1 MHTMAVFGSG
11 DVGEAVLRFSAT
23 HPGISE
29 LWALDLDERRAEVA
43 VNEAAAIAAHR
54 GRAPEF
60 NWRTVDMT
68 SREQIG
74 EALADIQPDVIVQT
88 ATLQSWWVLSQ
99 LPSDQYR
106 RLAFEARFGP
116 WLPLHL
122 LPAMR
127 LVEACAEVDIEA
139 PVVNVAFPDGVNP
152 VLGGLGLAPATGA
165 GNSDL
170 LHPGIRCL
178 VARRF
183 GVPVTDVD
191 VRLLAHHSHVDLFWT
206 GLEEVEE
213 LDPSTFW
220 LHVAIGGEDRT
231 DEINPADLLREAGR
245 LLPKGR
251 AIAQRTASSAAK
263 NAILLLGETPMRT
276 HTSAPVGMVGGY
288 DVLLSNVGVE
298 ILWPEPL
305 SPDEAKAIN
314 ERAQVRD
321 GIERIEDD
329 GIVHFT
335 ERASSA
341 MREVLSYDCKVL
353 RPEDAEGRA
362 MELRE
367 RLARLVSRHQ
377 SAPSVVH
384 SDEG

>member
-1 MHTMAVFGSG
+1 MPTMAVFGSG
-11 DVGEAVLRFSAT
+11 DVGEAVLRFCAAD
-23 HPGISE
+23 PGISK

-54 GRAPEF
+54 GRAPEV

-74 EALADIQPDVIVQT
+74 EALTHIQPDVVVQT

-99 LPSDQYR
+99 LPSEQYR

-127 LVEACAEVDIEA
+127 LMEACAEVGIEV

-152 VLGGLGLAPATGA
+152 VLGGLGLTPATGA

-191 VRLLAHHSHVDLFWT
+191 VRLLAHHNHVDLFWT

-213 LDPSTFW
+213 LNPSTFW
-220 LHVAIGGEDRT
+220 LRVASGGEDRT
-231 DEINPADLLREAGR
+231 EEVDPSELLREAGR

-263 NAILLLGETPMRT
+263 NALLLLGETPVRT

-288 DVLLSNVGVE
+288 DVCLSKAGVE

-305 SPDEAKAIN
+305 SPDEAKAVN
-314 ERAQVRD
+314 ERAQVGD
-321 GIERIEDD
+321 GIERIEDN
-329 GIVHFT
+329 GTVRFT
-335 ERASSA
+335 EAAASV
-341 MREVLSYDCKVL
+341 MHEILGYDCKVL
-353 RPEDAEGRA
+353 HPKDAEGRA
-362 MELRE
+362 TELRE
-367 RLARLVSRHQ
+367 RLAILTTSH
-377 SAPSVVH
+377 AH
-384 SDEG
+384 

>member
-23 HPGISE
+23 HPEISK

-74 EALADIQPDVIVQT
+74 EALAYIQPDVVVQT
-88 ATLQSWWVLSQ
+88 ATLQSWWVLNQ
-99 LPSDQYR
+99 LPSEQYR

-127 LVEACAEVDIEA
+127 LMEACAEVDIDV

-165 GNSDL
+165 GNSHL

-183 GVPVTDVD
+183 GAPVTDVD
-191 VRLLAHHSHVDLFWT
+191 VRLLAHHNHVDLFWT

-213 LDPSTFW
+213 LNSSTFW
-220 LHVAIGGEDRT
+220 LRVAIGNEDRT
-231 DEINPADLLREAGR
+231 DEVDPSELLREAGR

-263 NAILLLGETPMRT
+263 NALLLLGETPMRT
-276 HTSAPVGMVGGY
+276 HTSAPVGMIGGY
-288 DVLLSNVGVE
+288 DVLLSKAGVE

-305 SPDEAKAIN
+305 SPDEAKAVN
-314 ERAQVRD
+314 ERAQVGD

-329 GIVHFT
+329 GTVHFT
-335 ERASSA
+335 EAAASV
-341 MREVLSYDCKVL
+341 MHGVLGYDCKVL
-353 RPEDAEGRA
+353 HPEDAEGRA
-362 MELRE
+362 TELRE
-367 RLARLVSRHQ
+367 RLATLTTSH
-377 SAPSVVH
+377 AH
-384 SDEG
+384 

>member
-23 HPGISE
+23 HPEISK

-74 EALADIQPDVIVQT
+74 EALAYIQPDVVVQT

-99 LPSDQYR
+99 LPSEPYR

-127 LVEACAEVDIEA
+127 LMEACAEVGIEV

-183 GVPVTDVD
+183 GAPVTDVD
-191 VRLLAHHSHVDLFWT
+191 VRLLAHHNHVDLFWT

-213 LDPSTFW
+213 LNSSTFW
-220 LHVAIGGEDRT
+220 LRVAIGNEDRT
-231 DEINPADLLREAGR
+231 DEVDPSELLREAGR

-263 NAILLLGETPMRT
+263 NALLLLGETPMRT
-276 HTSAPVGMVGGY
+276 HTSAPVGMIGGY
-288 DVLLSNVGVE
+288 DVLLSKAGVE

-305 SPDEAKAIN
+305 SPDEAKAVN
-314 ERAQVRD
+314 ERAQVGD

-329 GIVHFT
+329 GTVHFT
-335 ERASSA
+335 EAAASV
-341 MREVLSYDCKVL
+341 MHGVLGYDCKVL
-353 RPEDAEGRA
+353 HPEDAEGRA
-362 MELRE
+362 TELRE
-367 RLARLVSRHQ
+367 RLATLTTSH
-377 SAPSVVH
+377 AH
-384 SDEG
+384 

>member
-11 DVGEAVLRFSAT
+11 DVGEAVLRFSAAD
-23 HPGISE
+23 PGISK

-54 GRAPEF
+54 GRAPEV

-74 EALADIQPDVIVQT
+74 EALTHIQPDVVVQT

-99 LPSDQYR
+99 LPSEQYR

-127 LVEACAEVDIEA
+127 LMEACAEVGIEV
-139 PVVNVAFPDGVNP
+139 PVVNVAFPDVVNP
-152 VLGGLGLAPATGA
+152 VLGGLGLTPATGA

-191 VRLLAHHSHVDLFWT
+191 VRLLAHHNHVDLFWT

-213 LDPSTFW
+213 LNPSTFW
-220 LHVAIGGEDRT
+220 LRVASGGEDRT
-231 DEINPADLLREAGR
+231 EEVDPSELLREAGR

-263 NAILLLGETPMRT
+263 NALLLLGETRTRT
-276 HTSAPVGMVGGY
+276 HTSAPVGLVGGY
-288 DVLLSNVGVE
+288 DVCLSKAGVE

-305 SPDEAKAIN
+305 SPDEAKAVN
-314 ERAQVRD
+314 ERAQVGD
-321 GIERIEDD
+321 GIERIEDN
-329 GIVHFT
+329 GTVRFT
-335 ERASSA
+335 EAAASV
-341 MREVLSYDCKVL
+341 MHEVLGYDCKVL
-353 RPEDAEGRA
+353 HPKDAEGRA
-362 MELRE
+362 TELRE
-367 RLARLVSRHQ
+367 RLAILTTSH
-377 SAPSVVH
+377 AH
-384 SDEG
+384 

>member
-1 MHTMAVFGSG
+1 M
-11 DVGEAVLRFSAT
+11 
-23 HPGISE
+23 
-29 LWALDLDERRAEVA
+29 
-43 VNEAAAIAAHR
+43 
-54 GRAPEF
+54 
-60 NWRTVDMT
+60 
-68 SREQIG
+68 
-74 EALADIQPDVIVQT
+74 
-88 ATLQSWWVLSQ
+88 
-99 LPSDQYR
+99 
-106 RLAFEARFGP
+106 
-116 WLPLHL
+116 
-122 LPAMR
+122 
-127 LVEACAEVDIEA
+127 
-139 PVVNVAFPDGVNP
+139 
-152 VLGGLGLAPATGA
+152 
-165 GNSDL
+165 
-170 LHPGIRCL
+170 
-178 VARRF
+178 
-183 GVPVTDVD
+183 
-191 VRLLAHHSHVDLFWT
+191 
-206 GLEEVEE
+206 EE

-263 NAILLLGETPMRT
+263 NAILLLGESPVRT

-298 ILWPEPL
+298 ILWPEAL
-305 SPDEAKAIN
+305 SPEEAKAIN
-314 ERAQVRD
+314 ERAQLSD

-367 RLARLVSRHQ
+367 RLAILTTSH
-377 SAPSVVH
+377 AH
-384 SDEG
+384 

>member
-11 DVGEAVLRFSAT
+11 DVGEAVLRFSAAD
-23 HPGISE
+23 PGVSK

-54 GRAPEF
+54 GRAPEV

-74 EALADIQPDVIVQT
+74 EALTHIQPDVVVQT

-99 LPSDQYR
+99 LPSEQYR

-127 LVEACAEVDIEA
+127 LMEACAEVGIEV
-139 PVVNVAFPDGVNP
+139 PVVNVAFPDVVNP
-152 VLGGLGLAPATGA
+152 VLGGLGLTPATGA

-191 VRLLAHHSHVDLFWT
+191 VRLLAHHNHVDLFWT

-213 LDPSTFW
+213 LNPSTFW
-220 LHVAIGGEDRT
+220 LRVASGGEDRT
-231 DEINPADLLREAGR
+231 EEVDPSELLREAGR

-263 NAILLLGETPMRT
+263 NALLLLGETRTRT
-276 HTSAPVGMVGGY
+276 HTSAPVGLVGGY
-288 DVLLSNVGVE
+288 DVCLSKAGVE

-305 SPDEAKAIN
+305 SPDEAKAVN
-314 ERAQVRD
+314 ERAQVGD
-321 GIERIEDD
+321 GVERIEDN
-329 GIVHFT
+329 GTVHFT
-335 ERASSA
+335 EAAASV
-341 MREVLSYDCKVL
+341 MHEVLGYDCKVL
-353 RPEDAEGRA
+353 HPKDAEGRA
-362 MELRE
+362 TELRE
-367 RLARLVSRHQ
+367 RLATLTTSH
-377 SAPSVVH
+377 AH
-384 SDEG
+384 

>member
-11 DVGEAVLRFSAT
+11 DVGEAVLRFSAAD
-23 HPGISE
+23 PGISK

-74 EALADIQPDVIVQT
+74 EALTHIQPDVVVQT

-99 LPSDQYR
+99 LPSEQYR

-127 LVEACAEVDIEA
+127 LMEACAEVGIEV

-152 VLGGLGLAPATGA
+152 VLGGLGLTPATGA

-178 VARRF
+178 VARRL

-191 VRLLAHHSHVDLFWT
+191 VRLLAHHNHVDLFWT
-206 GLEEVEE
+206 GLEEVED
-213 LDPSTFW
+213 LNPSTFW
-220 LHVAIGGEDRT
+220 LRVAIGGEDRT
-231 DEINPADLLREAGR
+231 DEVDPSELLREAGR

-263 NAILLLGETPMRT
+263 NALLLLGETPVRT

-288 DVLLSNVGVE
+288 DVLLSKAGVE

-314 ERAQVRD
+314 ERAQVGD
-321 GIERIEDD
+321 SIERIEDD
-329 GIVHFT
+329 GTVHFT
-335 ERASSA
+335 ETAASV
-341 MREVLSYDCKVL
+341 MHEVLGYDCKVL
-353 RPEDAEGRA
+353 HPEDAEGRA
-362 MELRE
+362 TELRE
-367 RLARLVSRHQ
+367 RLATLTTSH
-377 SAPSVVH
+377 AH
-384 SDEG
+384 

>member
-11 DVGEAVLRFSAT
+11 DVGEAVLRFSAAD
-23 HPGISE
+23 PGISK

-74 EALADIQPDVIVQT
+74 EALTHIQPDVVVQT

-99 LPSDQYR
+99 LPSEQYR

-127 LVEACAEVDIEA
+127 LMEACAEVGIEV

-152 VLGGLGLAPATGA
+152 VLGGLGLTPATGA

-178 VARRF
+178 VARRL

-191 VRLLAHHSHVDLFWT
+191 VRLLAHHNHVDLFWT
-206 GLEEVEE
+206 GLEEVED
-213 LDPSTFW
+213 LNPSTFW
-220 LHVAIGGEDRT
+220 LRVAIGGEDRT
-231 DEINPADLLREAGR
+231 DEVDPSELLREAGR

-263 NAILLLGETPMRT
+263 NALLLLGETPVRT

-288 DVLLSNVGVE
+288 DVLLSKAGVE

-314 ERAQVRD
+314 ERAQVGD
-321 GIERIEDD
+321 SIERIEDD
-329 GIVHFT
+329 GTVHFT
-335 ERASSA
+335 ETAASV
-341 MREVLSYDCKVL
+341 MHEVLGYDCKVL
-353 RPEDAEGRA
+353 HPEDAEARA
-362 MELRE
+362 TELRE
-367 RLARLVSRHQ
+367 RLATLTTSHTY
-377 SAPSVVH
+377 
-384 SDEG
+384 

>member
-23 HPGISE
+23 HPEISK

-74 EALADIQPDVIVQT
+74 EALAYIQPDVVVQT

-99 LPSDQYR
+99 LPSELYR

-127 LVEACAEVDIEA
+127 LMEACAEVGIEV
-139 PVVNVAFPDGVNP
+139 PVVNVAFPDGVNQ

-183 GVPVTDVD
+183 GAPVTDVD
-191 VRLLAHHSHVDLFWT
+191 VRLLAHHNHVDLFWT

-213 LDPSTFW
+213 LNSSTFW
-220 LHVAIGGEDRT
+220 LRVAIGNEDRT
-231 DEINPADLLREAGR
+231 DEVDPSELLREAGR

-263 NAILLLGETPMRT
+263 NALLLLGETPMRT
-276 HTSAPVGMVGGY
+276 HTSAPVGMIGGY
-288 DVLLSNVGVE
+288 DVLLSKAGVE

-305 SPDEAKAIN
+305 SPDEAKAVN
-314 ERAQVRD
+314 ERAQVGD

-329 GIVHFT
+329 GTVHFT
-335 ERASSA
+335 EAAASV
-341 MREVLSYDCKVL
+341 MHGVLGYDCKVL
-353 RPEDAEGRA
+353 HPEDAEGRA
-362 MELRE
+362 TELRE
-367 RLARLVSRHQ
+367 RLATLTTSH
-377 SAPSVVH
+377 AH
-384 SDEG
+384 

>member
-11 DVGEAVLRFSAT
+11 DVGEAVLRFSAAD
-23 HPGISE
+23 PGISK

-74 EALADIQPDVIVQT
+74 EALMHIQPDVVVQT

-99 LPSDQYR
+99 LPSEQYR

-127 LVEACAEVDIEA
+127 LMEACAEVGIEV

-152 VLGGLGLAPATGA
+152 VLGGLGLTPATGA

-178 VARRF
+178 VARRL

-191 VRLLAHHSHVDLFWT
+191 VRLLAHHNHVDLFWT
-206 GLEEVEE
+206 GLEEVED
-213 LDPSTFW
+213 LNPSTFW
-220 LHVAIGGEDRT
+220 LRVAIGGEDRT
-231 DEINPADLLREAGR
+231 DEVDPSELLREAGR

-263 NAILLLGETPMRT
+263 NALLLLGETPVRT

-288 DVLLSNVGVE
+288 DVLLSKTGVE

-314 ERAQVRD
+314 ERAQVGD
-321 GIERIEDD
+321 SIERIEDD
-329 GIVHFT
+329 GTVHFT
-335 ERASSA
+335 ETAASV
-341 MREVLSYDCKVL
+341 MHEVLGYDCKVL
-353 RPEDAEGRA
+353 HPEDAEGRA
-362 MELRE
+362 TELRE
-367 RLARLVSRHQ
+367 RLATLTTSHTY
-377 SAPSVVH
+377 
-384 SDEG
+384 

>member
-11 DVGEAVLRFSAT
+11 DVGEAVLRFSAAD
-23 HPGISE
+23 PGISK

-54 GRAPEF
+54 GRAPEV

-74 EALADIQPDVIVQT
+74 EALTHIQPDVVVQT

-99 LPSDQYR
+99 LPSEQYR

-127 LVEACAEVDIEA
+127 LMEACAEVGIEV

-152 VLGGLGLAPATGA
+152 VLGGLGLTPATGA

-191 VRLLAHHSHVDLFWT
+191 VRLLAHHNHVDLFWT

-213 LDPSTFW
+213 LNPSTFW
-220 LHVAIGGEDRT
+220 LRVASGGEDRT
-231 DEINPADLLREAGR
+231 EEVDPSELLREAGR

-263 NAILLLGETPMRT
+263 NALLLLGETRTRT
-276 HTSAPVGMVGGY
+276 HTSAPVGLVGGY
-288 DVLLSNVGVE
+288 DVCLSKAGVE

-305 SPDEAKAIN
+305 SPDEAKAVN
-314 ERAQVRD
+314 ERAQVGD
-321 GIERIEDD
+321 GVERIEDN
-329 GIVHFT
+329 GTVHFT
-335 ERASSA
+335 EAAASV
-341 MREVLSYDCKVL
+341 MHEVLGYDCKVL
-353 RPEDAEGRA
+353 HPKDAEGRA
-362 MELRE
+362 TELRE
-367 RLARLVSRHQ
+367 RLAILTTSH
-377 SAPSVVH
+377 AH
-384 SDEG
+384 

>member
-11 DVGEAVLRFSAT
+11 DVGEAVLRFSAAD
-23 HPGISE
+23 PGISK

-54 GRAPEF
+54 GRAPEV

-74 EALADIQPDVIVQT
+74 EALTHIQPDVVVQT

-99 LPSDQYR
+99 LPSKQYR

-127 LVEACAEVDIEA
+127 LMEACAEVGIEV
-139 PVVNVAFPDGVNP
+139 PVVNVAFPDVVNP
-152 VLGGLGLAPATGA
+152 VLGGLGLTPATGA

-191 VRLLAHHSHVDLFWT
+191 VRLLAHHNHVDLFWT

-213 LDPSTFW
+213 LNPSTFW
-220 LHVAIGGEDRT
+220 LRVASGGEDRT
-231 DEINPADLLREAGR
+231 EEVDPSELLREAGR

-263 NAILLLGETPMRT
+263 NALLLLGETPVRT

-288 DVLLSNVGVE
+288 DVCLSKAGVE

-305 SPDEAKAIN
+305 SPDEAKAVN
-314 ERAQVRD
+314 ERAQVGD
-321 GIERIEDD
+321 GIERIEDN
-329 GIVHFT
+329 GTVRFT
-335 ERASSA
+335 EAAASV
-341 MREVLSYDCKVL
+341 MHEVLGYDCKVL
-353 RPEDAEGRA
+353 HPKDAEGRA
-362 MELRE
+362 TELRE
-367 RLARLVSRHQ
+367 RLAILTTSH
-377 SAPSVVH
+377 AH
-384 SDEG
+384 